1 MEPCRIAVVELLEG
15 MAEISSGDPSDQ
27 LRVIFTHVRG
37 MMPQRFIS
45 LTIRGIS
52 ALLNVGESTP

>member
-1 MEPCRIAVVELLEG
+1 

-37 MMPQRFIS
+37 MMP
-45 LTIRGIS
+45 
-52 ALLNVGESTP
+52 